1 MFRLFLRKKI
11 LSAPA
16 KTKGTGARK
25 SAGADK
31 DHDKELGRNRRVFAR
46 YSVDHKHLTLMN
58 DQDILLIREISAKG
72 FSTEV
77 SARGYERLSQGD
89 VYDARVRYLGEIH
102 DLQAKVAWKHDGYV
116 GFEIVNAERATLL
129 FIKRLLRPIEIAASL
144 QPVEASFLN
153 SEANTDSQKTWFH
166 GDEESDLYVWHT
178 PDSNELKA
186 WQLAIG
192 EQYVEWSS
200 KTGLRTGSLIGV
212 QGRQVLM
219 GANLKGLTHNE
230 DAQVDAEK
238 KQFAVDVIMAL
249 SFPVRDD
256 LLVTLTE

>member
-1 MFRLFLRKKI
+1 MFRLFLRKKV

-16 KTKGTGARK
+16 SKAKGGKGA
-25 SAGADK
+25 SGPAGAADTADK
-31 DHDKELGRNRRVFAR
+31 RNRRVFAR

-58 DQDILLIREISAKG
+58 EQDILLIREISAKG

-77 SARGYERLSQGD
+77 SPRGFERLAPGD
-89 VYDARVRYLGEIH
+89 VYEARIRYLGEIH
-102 DLQAKVAWKHDGYV
+102 DLEAKVAWKHDGFV
-116 GFEIVNAERATLL
+116 GFEIVNAERSTLL

-144 QPVEASFLN
+144 QSVEASFLN
-153 SEANTDSQKTWFH
+153 GGGDGSAKTWYH
-166 GDEESDLYVWHT
+166 GDEESDLYVWHH
-178 PDSNELKA
+178 PDTNALKA

-192 EQYVEWSS
+192 EQYVEWSDGA
-200 KTGLRTGSLIGV
+200 GLRTGSLIGV

-230 DAQVDAEK
+230 DAEVDAVK

-249 SFPVRDD
+249 AFPVRDD
-256 LLVTLTE
+256 ILVTLTE